1 MKYTFKESILN
12 AIITTILLWLFNQ
25 YILDI
30 DKGFEYYI
38 GFGIVL
44 TFVVY
49 LFELA
54 IYKFK
59 NRKK

>member
-1 MKYTFKESILN
+1 MKFTFKESIIN
-12 AIITTILLWLFNQ
+12 AIITTILLWLFNNFV
-25 YILDI
+25 LDI
-30 DKGFEYYI
+30 NNGIGYYL
-38 GFGIVL
+38 GFGITL
-44 TFVVY
+44 IFVVY

>member
-1 MKYTFKESILN
+1 MKFTFKDSIIN
-12 AIITTILLWLFNQ
+12 AIITTILLCLFDKS
-25 YILDI
+25 ILEQDNGI
-30 DKGFEYYI
+30 VYYL
-38 GFGIVL
+38 GFGVTL
-44 TFVVY
+44 VFVVY